1 MTDAKPDEL
10 TSDGESP
17 GGTVSWGW
25 LLSSGAFVYLVWRIL
40 GVAGYDTNT
49 ALGIVQV
56 GGAGNAALG
65 IALSSASLVVL
76 TLNVLWLLAVYFE
89 WPWVRDL
96 PNDMKI
102 SLSAPLLAPT
112 LFLLPLFVPLLNMG
126 FLLVM
131 TYRWKRPKGHHPD
144 KEFGRAGWA
153 LVLFVAWVAAPYWL
167 LISTPWLP
175 SERLVPDGDE
185 PFTGYVVGTE
195 GDELVVLQR
204 GEQTQL
210 RRVAATGL
218 ERSLCSQPK
227 PTILRSLPQLVSDGA
242 PYPRCPKLH

>member
-40 GVAGYDTNT
+40 GVADYDTNT

-102 SLSAPLLAPT
+102 SLSAPLLA
-112 LFLLPLFVPLLNMG
+112 
-126 FLLVM
+126 
-131 TYRWKRPKGHHPD
+131 RPSSSSH
-144 KEFGRAGWA
+144 
-153 LVLFVAWVAAPYWL
+153 
-167 LISTPWLP
+167 
-175 SERLVPDGDE
+175 
-185 PFTGYVVGTE
+185 
-195 GDELVVLQR
+195 
-204 GEQTQL
+204 
-210 RRVAATGL
+210 
-218 ERSLCSQPK
+218 CS
-227 PTILRSLPQLVSDGA
+227 
-242 PYPRCPKLH
+242 CPC